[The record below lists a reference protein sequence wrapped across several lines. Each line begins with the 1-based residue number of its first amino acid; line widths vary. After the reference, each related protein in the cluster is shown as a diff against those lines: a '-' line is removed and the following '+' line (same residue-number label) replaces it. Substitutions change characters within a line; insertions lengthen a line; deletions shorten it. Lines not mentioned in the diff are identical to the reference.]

1 MIVLRKGKGKERE
14 PQFSDGVNLVSG
26 SIEGGFF
33 FAAGRVFYFPI
44 LIDLFFPNLYI
55 GHQFSWIHLMFR
67 YIPGNRSLSNLFQS
81 FFEGSSIIC
90 LFLNREVGSSFYYF
104 VLLYS

>member
-33 FAAGRVFYFPI
+33 FAAGVFSFPI
-44 LIDLFFPNLYI
+44 LI
-55 GHQFSWIHLMFR
+55 
-67 YIPGNRSLSNLFQS
+67 
-81 FFEGSSIIC
+81 
-90 LFLNREVGSSFYYF
+90 F
-104 VLLYS
+104 VLFRLIHRASVFLDPFDV